1 MNAPGTALTLR
12 TIAKRKVSRRD
23 VFRPGQSER
32 PAEAK
37 YQKDWLSAKVL
48 ISLVRRAPI
57 MIE

>member
-1 MNAPGTALTLR
+1 MNAPGTALTLTLR

-37 YQKDWLSAKVL
+37 YQKDWLSAKV
-48 ISLVRRAPI
+48 
-57 MIE
+57 